1 MITDSYAIEFDIQL
15 EKTPIFLHL
24 NAQVELHH
32 SDPYYVISNFRTA
45 LQREGS
51 ILPAMKIK
59 KKKDKWVHLD
69 TEQPT
74 YLSELVGEAIEEFE
88 QTKRSYGNK

>member
-15 EKTPIFLHL
+15 EKTPIVLHL
-24 NAQVELHH
+24 TAQVELHH
-32 SDPYYVISNFRTA
+32 SDVHYVISNFRTA
-45 LQREGS
+45 LQRDGS
-51 ILPAMKIK
+51 ILPVMKIK

-74 YLSELVGEAIEEFE
+74 HLSEVVGKAIDESD
-88 QTKRSYGNK
+88 QARRSRGNK